1 MSKSLLTD
9 IAASLQ
15 MFEARSLNLP
25 PDITLEQFS
34 DIGRFL
40 KQCSDASQ
48 LWLQDWKA
56 LGERILGPDAVAMTC
71 QQLELEIGSLPA
83 LVAPE
88 DRIKSLSP
96 EHHFVAARMC
106 EDAFDAKTW
115 LETAVEAN
123 LDARQLALS
132 IKAGEVRRAS
142 PQAAG
147 ARMGVATPHTVLLA
161 WKHYFDAVDPLKYT
175 PEDADQVRAILMQ
188 VVDEVEAFCALLKD

>member
-9 IAASLQ
+9 LAAGLQ

-56 LGERILGPDAVAMTC
+56 QGERILGPDAVALTC

-88 DRIKSLSP
+88 DRVASLSP

-106 EDAFDAKTW
+106 DDAFDAKNW

-188 VVDEVEAFCALLKD
+188 VVDEVDAFCALLKD

>member
-56 LGERILGPDAVAMTC
+56 QGERILGPDAVAMTC

>member
-56 LGERILGPDAVAMTC
+56 QGERILGPDAVALTC
-71 QQLELEIGSLPA
+71 QQLELEIGILHA

-106 EDAFDAKTW
+106 EDAYDAKNW

-147 ARMGVATPHTVLLA
+147 ARMGVVTPHTVLLA
-161 WKHYFDAVDPLKYT
+161 WQHYRSAVDPAKYNGD
-175 PEDADQVRAILMQ
+175 DADEVRGVLMPLTA
-188 VVDEVEAFCALLKD
+188 EIKAFCALLKD

>member
-1 MSKSLLTD
+1 MSKKLLTD

-25 PDITLEQFS
+25 RDITLEQFS

-56 LGERILGPDAVAMTC
+56 QGERILGPDAVAMTC

-188 VVDEVEAFCALLKD
+188 VVDEVDAFCALLKD

>member
-56 LGERILGPDAVAMTC
+56 QGERILGPDAVSLTC

-88 DRIKSLSP
+88 DRVASLSP

-106 EDAFDAKTW
+106 EDAFDAKNW

-147 ARMGVATPHTVLLA
+147 ARMGVVTPHTVLLA
-161 WKHYFDAVDPLKYT
+161 WQHYRSAVHPSKYDG
-175 PEDADQVRAILMQ
+175 EDAEEVREVLM
-188 VVDEVEAFCALLKD
+188 EVFYEIREFCAQLKK